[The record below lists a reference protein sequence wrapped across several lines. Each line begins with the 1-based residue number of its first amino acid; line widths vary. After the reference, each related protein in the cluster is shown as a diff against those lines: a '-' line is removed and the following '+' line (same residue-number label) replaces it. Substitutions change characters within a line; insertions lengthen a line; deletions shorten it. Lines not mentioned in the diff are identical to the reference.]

1 MSLQYTPVDD
11 IDEIV
16 KLSKASF
23 EGRQAEISKFKNP
36 RNHDL
41 KLRLDTLKSLYYSVK
56 DHEAEIIEAL
66 LNDFKRSKH
75 ETVIMELVVL
85 YNSILQYIKKLP
97 HWIKPEKIRES
108 SALFMFSNVSVDRIS
123 LGSVLVISPFNYPVL
138 LGLEPVAAAIA
149 GGNSVVWKPSEL
161 VPNTSRLLGNIISSH
176 VSSKWLKV
184 VQGAVTETTRLI
196 QNPNFDKI
204 FYTGSTKVG
213 AIVAQEAAKH
223 LTPYTLELGGKSPVF
238 ITEHFS
244 ESNMRAAL
252 KRVFFG
258 AFSNSGQTC
267 VASDYVIVHESQI
280 KKIKELA
287 KGVLDEFWPILDKDT
302 DYTCMVH
309 EKAYESAKKKLECTD
324 GTTVQPSNVAAELP
338 KNCLPPTVVFD
349 VGWDDALM
357 KEENFAPFL
366 PFVTYVDLDD
376 AIAKVKK
383 YHNNPLA
390 MYIFSNNKHETERIM
405 TQVKSGACMIGDT
418 LIHVAAQNAPFGGI
432 RQSGSGSYHGRW
444 SYSAFTHER
453 TVIRQPFW
461 TELMNGVRNPPY
473 TPTKPKM
480 AQAFIEAK
488 PGFNRDGSTKWDSKK
503 LVVYTV
509 SGALVALGTYR
520 LAQS

>member
-1 MSLQYTPVDD
+1 MSLQYTCVDD

-16 KLSKASF
+16 KTSKASF
-23 EGRQAEISKFKNP
+23 EERQVEISKFKSP
-36 RNHDL
+36 RSQDL
-41 KLRLDTLKSLYYSVK
+41 KLRLEVLKSLYYSVK

-66 LNDFKRSKH
+66 LKDFKRSKH

-97 HWIKPEKIRES
+97 QWIKPEKIKES

-138 LGLEPVAAAIA
+138 LGLEPVAAAFA

-161 VPNTSRLLGNIISSH
+161 VPNTSRLLEDILTSE

-184 VQGAVTETTRLI
+184 VQGAVAETTRLI
-196 QNPNFDKI
+196 QNPSFDKI

-244 ESNMRAAL
+244 QSNMRAAL
-252 KRVFFG
+252 KRIFFG

-280 KKIKELA
+280 KLIKELS
-287 KGVLDEFWPILDKDT
+287 KDVLDEFWPLLNKET

-309 EKAYESAKKKLECTD
+309 ETAYEGAKKKLERTN
-324 GTTVQPSNVAAELP
+324 GTKVQPSNVAAELS

-349 VGWDDALM
+349 VEWNDSLM

-376 AIAKVKK
+376 AIEKVNH
-383 YHNNPLA
+383 YHKNPLA
-390 MYIFSNNKHETERIM
+390 MYIFSADKHETELIM
-405 TQVKSGACMIGDT
+405 TRVKSGACMIGDT
-418 LIHVAAQNAPFGGI
+418 LVHVAAQDAPFGGV
-432 RQSGSGSYHGRW
+432 RQSGSGSYHGKW

-473 TPTKPKM
+473 TPSKPKM
-480 AQAFIEAK
+480 AQAFIESK
-488 PGFNRDGSTKWDSKK
+488 PNFNRDGSTKVEYKK
-503 LVVYTV
+503 LVVHAV
-509 SGALVALGTYR
+509 SGALVALGIYK
-520 LAQS
+520 LFQS